1 MYEDEVL
8 DLTKYLATADTTVD
22 DNKDYLKFLEWASSN
37 EQVATIKEGLV
48 YGLNAG
54 RTTITVREALMVN
67 KPY

>member
-37 EQVATIKEGLV
+37 EQVATIK
-48 YGLNAG
+48 
-54 RTTITVREALMVN
+54 
-67 KPY
+67 